1 MTVRMWASCDSRI
14 YTDIHM
20 SVSRVSV
27 SILSMFAFT
36 YVTSSITNSLVTSVT
51 NLTGLVT
58 SLVMHNYPL
67 G

>member
-36 YVTSSITNSLVTSVT
+36 YVTSSITNSLVTSIT
-51 NLTGLVT
+51 NLTVLVT

>member
-14 YTDIHM
+14 YTDVHM

-51 NLTGLVT
+51 NLTVLVT
-58 SLVMHNYPL
+58 SLVMHN
-67 G
+67 